1 MDIRFVEGATKSEIQ
16 ADSLENLYTL
26 SFTYKFLHDYDTV
39 FFAHFKPYT
48 YTDLQNYLCKL
59 KADS

>member
-26 SFTYKFLHDYDTV
+26 SFTYKFLHNYDTV

-48 YTDLQNYLCKL
+48 YTDL
-59 KADS
+59 